1 MSLTQAGRYHCFITG
16 TSKLLYLEADFLN
29 YGRPLQYSDQDR
41 SDLLSLLDT
50 FYNLMDSRAIY
61 TGNAFL
67 PAPTPPDPFSELTFT
82 TGGMNIATAT
92 FPCAGTIEPFH
103 GFSKIIQARYGDM
116 SLIVEKMKVL
126 LQNKVDEEK
135 NVAIIRIFGYSRRS
149 RQPFAL
155 KRSSML
161 GVMAWRSTQLPELL
175 PNEMAM
181 YRGFTC
187 NEAGDHAGG
196 GSVAVD

>member
-1 MSLTQAGRYHCFITG
+1 
-16 TSKLLYLEADFLN
+16 
-29 YGRPLQYSDQDR
+29 
-41 SDLLSLLDT
+41 
-50 FYNLMDSRAIY
+50 MDSRAIY

-82 TGGMNIATAT
+82 QGGMNIATAT
-92 FPCAGTIEPFH
+92 FPCAGTIGPFH

-116 SLIVEKMKVL
+116 SLLTEKIKVL

-135 NVAIIRIFGYSRRS
+135 NVAIIRIFAYSRRS

-155 KRSSML
+155 KRASML

-175 PNEMAM
+175 PEEMGM

-187 NEAGDHAGG
+187 NEGGVRAGDA
-196 GSVAVD
+196 VAVD